1 MRNYPTIYVISIL
14 LLLLSYTNV
23 YSQKSNHTLSISM
36 CYGMAKPDTRYDFL
50 YLQYPVG
57 VVDGVQINLRNT
69 TLDDEYSIGL
79 RYSNHLTR
87 RINFGFTLGY
97 NLLVQDFSI
106 PADGNGYFRQTI
118 QPFFWRDLSRYHMAQ
133 ISPFVD
139 VFLVKRNWNFGM
151 NAQFTANTSFKK
163 HINSFDLNRW
173 NIEYF
178 ASEVYPGVFSEYK
191 KMRIDLSFRL
201 LHWKRRD
208 HAIANN
214 GLEIDRYNPFKM
226 RFQVSYILGRR

>member
-14 LLLLSYTNV
+14 LLVLSCTSV
-23 YSQKSNHTLSISM
+23 YSQTSNQTLSISM
-36 CYGMAKPDTRYDFL
+36 SYGLGKPDKRYDFL
-50 YLQYPVG
+50 RGQFPTAII
-57 VVDGVQINLRNT
+57 DGVQINLDNT
-69 TLDDEYSIGL
+69 TLDDEYSISL
-79 RYSNHLTR
+79 RYSNHLTG

-97 NLLVQDFSI
+97 NLLVQDFVL
-106 PADGNGYFRQTI
+106 PVDGRYFKERI
-118 QPFFWRDLSRYHMAQ
+118 YVFFWRDVSRYHMAQ
-133 ISPFVD
+133 VSPFVD
-139 VFLVKRNWNFGM
+139 LYIVKRQYNLGL

-163 HINSFDLNRW
+163 HINWFDLNRW
-173 NIEYF
+173 KIEYF
-178 ASEVYPGVFSEYK
+178 ASEVYPGVFAEYK

-214 GLEIDRYNPFKM
+214 GLEVDRYNPFKM